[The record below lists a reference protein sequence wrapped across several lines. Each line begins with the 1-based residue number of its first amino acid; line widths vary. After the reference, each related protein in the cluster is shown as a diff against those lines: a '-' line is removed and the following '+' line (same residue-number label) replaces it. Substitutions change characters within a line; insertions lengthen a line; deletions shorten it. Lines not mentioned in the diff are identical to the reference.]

1 MDVGENKMPIIKHI
15 SIHSGVNKF
24 LSYIE
29 QAYKTQNG
37 TLITG
42 VNISA
47 DINEAYKAFR
57 DTYNI
62 YSMENNFD
70 KQKINDERN
79 SKGHKT
85 EHGKI
90 VMHHY
95 VQSFSPDEKIT
106 PEEANAI
113 GVEWAKKVFGNDFQ
127 FIVSTHVDKDH
138 IHNHFAVCPFSLSG
152 KRWNSNKETL
162 NYCRKISDEIAKAHG
177 LSIIE
182 NPQSKNNGKRKE
194 WEARQNGTSWKK
206 ALCDKLDALILKDDV
221 TTLEDIQK
229 ELQKEGYY
237 VRLGKYMTI
246 KPPNQKR
253 SIRTENLDRI
263 YGGYSMRELE
273 YRLKHKN
280 KEISISAISQMSG
293 LQKYYAIYMRSLQI
307 TVFKT
312 NGKKDKNKTY
322 RELVRTADLLT
333 YTTLNHLYSQDEFK
347 SLCQKKEAEYS
358 ELKETQ
364 HSLERKIKKLE
375 NESKDSNSNI
385 EELKKELELINENTE
400 KAELEMREARKFYQ
414 QYVDEYCTDDYTRAL
429 EEYRQLNQMLEAY
442 DKNSEKELSTDENEK
457 QYDAYSL

>member
-1 MDVGENKMPIIKHI
+1 MPIIKHI
-15 SIHSGVNKF
+15 SIRSGVNKF

-47 DINEAYKAFR
+47 DINEAYQAFR

-62 YSMENNFD
+62 YSMVNNFD
-70 KQKINDERN
+70 KQTINDERN
-79 SKGHKT
+79 SKGHKI

-106 PEEANAI
+106 PGEANAI

-127 FIVSTHVDKDH
+127 FIVSTHVDKNH

-152 KRWNSNKETL
+152 KRWNSNKKTL

-182 NPQSKNNGKRKE
+182 NPQTKNNGKRKE

-206 ALCDKLDALILKDDV
+206 ALCDKLDALILKDNIN
-221 TTLEDIQK
+221 TLEDIQR
-229 ELQKEGYY
+229 ELQNEGYY

-246 KPPNQKR
+246 KPPDQKR

-312 NGKKDKNKTY
+312 NGKQDKNKTY
-322 RELVRTADLLT
+322 RHLVKTADLLT
-333 YTTLNHLYSQDEFK
+333 YITLNNVRSEKDLEWLK
-347 SLCQKKEAEYS
+347 NKRKEEYE
-358 ELKETQ
+358 ELRNTKR
-364 HSLERKIKKLE
+364 SLEKRIKKLTE
-375 NESKDSNSNI
+375 EQGADGNIQI
-385 EELKKELELINENTE
+385 EELQRELELIDNSIEDAYN
-400 KAELEMREARKFYQ
+400 KMREAEKFYE
-414 QYVDEYCTDDYTRAL
+414 QYKEEYCTDDYSRAL
-429 EEYRQLNQMLEAY
+429 EEYRQLNKMLEETS
-442 DKNSEKELSTDENEK
+442 DKDNERENDTPERDP
-457 QYDAYSL
+457 QYDNYTI